1 MNYED
6 PNFFKSLQKALK
18 NFQESNPKWQ
28 PRRERV
34 IDEFKVSELPEFTG
48 GTDPEVYLDWE
59 RQIDRIFEFNNL
71 DDEQCCK
78 YAILRLRCGAS
89 LWYESF
95 KARRV
100 RAGKEKITSWHVL
113 KLKLRKRYVPATH
126 RLTTYRKIDDLTQ
139 GRLSVL
145 EYISEFENLALMGD
159 LVEDEDLKM
168 ARFLRGLNRSIANA
182 VELQNYTDFDT
193 LCSMCLKVEA
203 QGKAKVTPTYGES
216 SRNWRNESDPR
227 ASTAGVVIEPKTTTT
242 PSSFTKPP
250 ALRENSYTK
259 IQCFKCQ
266 AFGYFQNAC
275 PNQRTIM
282 LREVVDCRDELFE
295 EEERTKDVFNLEG

>member
-6 PNFFKSLQKALK
+6 PNFLKSLQKALK
-18 NFQESNPKWQ
+18 NLQESDPKWQ
-28 PRRERV
+28 PRREQV
-34 IDEFKVSELPEFTG
+34 IDKFKVSELPEFTG
-48 GTDPEVYLDWE
+48 GTDPEAYLDWE
-59 RQIDRIFEFNNL
+59 RRIDRMFEFKDL

-78 YAILRLRCGAS
+78 YAILRLRRGAS
-89 LWYESF
+89 LWYECF

-100 RAGKEKITSWHVL
+100 RAGKKKITSWHVL

-126 RLTTYRKIDDLTQ
+126 RLTTYRNIVDLTQ

-145 EYISEFENLALMGD
+145 EYIEEFENLALMGD
-159 LVEDEDLKM
+159 LVEDEDIKM

-216 SRNWRNESDPR
+216 SGNWKNEGNPR
-227 ASTAGVVIEPKTTTT
+227 ASIAGVVIEPKTTTT

-250 ALRENSYTK
+250 APRENRYTK
-259 IQCFKCQ
+259 IRCFKC
-266 AFGYFQNAC
+266 
-275 PNQRTIM
+275 
-282 LREVVDCRDELFE
+282 
-295 EEERTKDVFNLEG
+295 KDLGIFKMRAQISEQSR